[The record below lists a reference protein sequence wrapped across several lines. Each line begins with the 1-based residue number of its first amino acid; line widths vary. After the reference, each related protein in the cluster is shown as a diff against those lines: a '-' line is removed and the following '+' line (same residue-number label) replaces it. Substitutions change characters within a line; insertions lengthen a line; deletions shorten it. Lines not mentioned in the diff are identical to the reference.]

1 MVKYELL
8 KKEIMEYIK
17 TPKGLIL
24 LILFL
29 FFAITSPASAKFM
42 NEIIAAVATDITIS
56 FPDPTLQ
63 DSWVQVFKNLNSIC
77 LIVYIIVMSA
87 TISQEKSKG
96 SILLVL
102 TKKVSR
108 LQFLFSKFFV
118 GSLVFTILL
127 IISTIVSA
135 WYTSLLF
142 GAYMYEGLWISLLLF
157 WFMGVFY
164 TALAIF
170 VSVIGKTP
178 TTSALLGFFGY
189 AVLQILNVSNEI
201 AMLNPSGASSIV
213 NGVIAQTI
221 DMQEIWMP
229 ILSVVIFSALLFTL
243 SQVIFRKQEI

>member
-8 KKEIMEYIK
+8 KKETMEYIK

-42 NEIIAAVATDITIS
+42 NEIIAAVATDITIT

-63 DSWVQVFKNLNSIC
+63 DSWIQVFKNLNSIC

-108 LQFLFSKFFV
+108 FQFLFSKFLV

-127 IISTIVSA
+127 IISTIVSS
-135 WYTSLLF
+135 WYTHLLF
-142 GAYMYEGLWISLLLF
+142 GAFVYDGLWISLLLF
-157 WFMGVFY
+157 WFMGIFY

-189 AVLQILNVSNEI
+189 AVLQILNISNEI
-201 AMLNPSGASSIV
+201 AMFNPSGASSIV

-221 DMQEIWMP
+221 DLQEIWIP
-229 ILSVVIFSALLFTL
+229 ILSVVIFSGLLFTL

>member
-8 KKEIMEYIK
+8 KKEIMEYLK

-63 DSWVQVFKNLNSIC
+63 DSWIQIFKNLNSIC
-77 LIVYIIVMSA
+77 LIVYIIVMSG

-108 LQFLFSKFFV
+108 FQFLFSKFLI
-118 GSLVFTILL
+118 GSLVYTVLL
-127 IISTIVSA
+127 VISTIASA

-142 GAYMYEGLWISLLLF
+142 GSFIYEGLWISLLLF
-157 WFMGVFY
+157 WFMGIFY

-170 VSVIGKTP
+170 VSVISKTP
-178 TTSALLGFFGY
+178 TNSALLGFFGY
-189 AVLQILNVSNEI
+189 AVLQILNISNEI
-201 AMLNPSGASSIV
+201 AKFNPSGGSSIV
-213 NGVIAQTI
+213 NSIIAQTFN
-221 DMQEIWMP
+221 MQEIWIP
-229 ILSVVIFSALLFTL
+229 LLSVVIFSVILLTF
-243 SQVIFRKQEI
+243 SQMIFRKQEI

>member
-1 MVKYELL
+1 MVKYELI
-8 KKEIMEYIK
+8 KKEIMEYLK

-29 FFAITSPASAKFM
+29 FFAITSPATAKFM
-42 NEIIAAVATDITIS
+42 NQIIAAVATDITIS

-63 DSWVQVFKNLNSIC
+63 DSWVQVYKNLNSIC

-87 TISQEKSKG
+87 TISQEKAKG

-108 LQFLFSKFFV
+108 FQFLFSKFLV
-118 GSLVFTILL
+118 GSLVFTLLL
-127 IISTIVSA
+127 IISTIASA

-142 GAYMYEGLWISLLLF
+142 GAYMYEGFWVSLLLF
-157 WFMGVFY
+157 WFMGIFY

-178 TTSALLGFFGY
+178 TNSALLGFFGY
-189 AVLQILNVSNEI
+189 AILQILNVSNDI
-201 AMLNPSGASSIV
+201 AMFNPSGASSIV
-213 NGVIAQTI
+213 NGIIAQTI
-221 DMQEIWMP
+221 DMKDLWIP
-229 ILSVVIFSALLFTL
+229 ILSVVIFSGLLFTL
-243 SQVIFRKQEI
+243 SQLFFRKQEI

>member
-1 MVKYELL
+1 VVKYELI
-8 KKEIMEYIK
+8 KKEIMEYLK

-29 FFAITSPASAKFM
+29 FFAITSPATAKFM

-63 DSWVQVFKNLNSIC
+63 DSWVQVYKNLNSIC

-87 TISQEKSKG
+87 TVSQEKAKG

-108 LQFLFSKFFV
+108 FQFLFSKFLV
-118 GSLVFTILL
+118 GSLVFTLLL
-127 IISTIVSA
+127 IISTIASA

-142 GAYMYEGLWISLLLF
+142 GAYMYEGFWVSLLLF
-157 WFMGVFY
+157 WFMGIFY

-178 TTSALLGFFGY
+178 TNSALLGFFGY
-189 AVLQILNVSNEI
+189 AILQILNVSNDI
-201 AMLNPSGASSIV
+201 AMFNPSGASSIV

-221 DMQEIWMP
+221 DMKDLWIP
-229 ILSVVIFSALLFTL
+229 ILSVVIFSGLLFTL
-243 SQVIFRKQEI
+243 SQLFFRKQEI